1 TVDEGEFVGIMGP
14 SGAGKSTLLNVLSS
28 IILPTAGIVRIAGQ
42 DILKMRDNQ
51 LSDFRRNE
59 MGFIFQSFNL
69 IDTLNVKDNIL
80 LPLAVEKVSLEE

>member
-1 TVDEGEFVGIMGP
+1 MKANLWDYGSQRCWEIDTVEC
-14 SGAGKSTLLNVLSS
+14 L
-28 IILPTAGIVRIAGQ
+28 ILDYFANRRNRAHRRTRYF
-42 DILKMRDNQ
+42 KMRDNQ

-80 LPLAVEKVSLEE
+80 LPLAVEKFH